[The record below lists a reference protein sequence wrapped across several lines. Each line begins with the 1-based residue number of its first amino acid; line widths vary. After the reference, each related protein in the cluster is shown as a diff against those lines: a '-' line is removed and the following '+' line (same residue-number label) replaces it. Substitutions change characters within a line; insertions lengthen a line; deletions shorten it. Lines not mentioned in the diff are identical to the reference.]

1 MALAAV
7 HIKVVV
13 PLLLIHC
20 LVLLQLFCGDF
31 VFGPCFVVQYLV
43 LFISMREESW
53 FALLE
58 LPFDVMCDC
67 WCSVSL
73 PHGAMGFVCSV

>member
-20 LVLLQLFCGDF
+20 LVLLKLFCGDF

-43 LFISMREESW
+43 LFISMREEGW

-58 LPFDVMCDC
+58 LSFYVMCDC

-73 PHGAMGFVCSV
+73 PHGAMVFVCSV